1 MRSADS
7 TRTKTG
13 TSCAAPA
20 KSWPT
25 SASSPPAPC
34 SRSTSNQSKPLNAQT
49 SATSGEPRLR
59 NVPMCTSP
67 LRMTCLNDV
76 TTAPRTFDASFEQN
90 MSCVSLPP
98 RMRGRNFSRTMEDY
112 DEVTDH
118 QHPTHH
124 EHSHHARRLP

>member
-1 MRSADS
+1 MRSAVS
-7 TRTKTG
+7 TRTNTA

-49 SATSGEPRLR
+49 SATSGDPRLR
-59 NVPMCTSP
+59 NVPRFTSP
-67 LRMTCLNDV
+67 LRTLCLNDV
-76 TTAPRTFDASFEQN
+76 TIRTRSIDVSVGQN
-90 MSCVSLPP
+90 FSCVSLPP
-98 RMRGRNFSRTMEDY
+98 RINGRNFSRLTDDY

-118 QHPTHH
+118 QR
-124 EHSHHARRLP
+124 HSHYEHPHHSRRLP